1 MQRLR
6 AELQTLR
13 VGLLRAAMRLGL
25 PGNNEQL
32 GQYLGVL
39 ERLEK
44 VQAPP
49 PRPRPD
55 VNRATIAE
63 ATVCEAQARGS
74 LGKVGG
80 RRAGAG
86 GGAGAGGAGG
96 EGWRHQASSHTPVGA
111 PIHIDY
117 STAAAAA
124 AAHTHCP
131 SHAAMFNPQERNAAE
146 APDSLLGIDLR
157 IMVIGMTGTGVLLFP
172 SCLFDCGCSFMN
184 WQMCFSR
191 QGSSFSMHCTSRCH
205 GF

>member
-55 VNRATIAE
+55 VNRAAIAE

-74 LGKVGG
+74 LGMVGG

-86 GGAGAGGAGG
+86 GGAGAGGAGA
-96 EGWRHQASSHTPVGA
+96 EGGGVIRHHHTRPLA
-111 PIHIDY
+111 LP
-117 STAAAAA
+117 ST
-124 AAHTHCP
+124 
-131 SHAAMFNPQERNAAE
+131 
-146 APDSLLGIDLR
+146 
-157 IMVIGMTGTGVLLFP
+157 
-172 SCLFDCGCSFMN
+172 
-184 WQMCFSR
+184 
-191 QGSSFSMHCTSRCH
+191 
-205 GF
+205 